1 MLNRFYQQPPSADK
15 MSYKLCVPC
24 SRDEGNA
31 WTPFLEVDLAIATS
45 KCTPEN
51 CTVLI
56 AWYDKM
62 PQGYQL
68 ALTVQVYLLICSH
81 MNMYLLQMWIC
92 FAYLLSLS

>member
-31 WTPFLEVDLAIATS
+31 CTPFLEVDLAIATS
-45 KCTPEN
+45 KYTPEN

-81 MNMYLLQMWIC
+81 RNMYLLQMWIC
-92 FAYLLSLS
+92 FTYLLSVS